1 MGKASK
7 RKQKYSEDKR
17 IKQSDFVEE
26 GSSSFLKRYSFL
38 ISLSLITIT
47 AFLIYSNTFASPF
60 HFDDEPNIVENYK
73 LRDLSNFWPPSGS
86 RYVGVLSFALNYH
99 FGGLNVFGYHLV
111 NIIIH
116 IINGLLIWWL
126 IILTFKT
133 PVMQVYVGQGLSPA
147 LTPDRIIRG
156 LKADLPYLT
165 ALTASLIF
173 VSHPIQT
180 QAVTYI
186 VQRFAS
192 LATLLYILSLTLY
205 IKARLQTV
213 QTGANA
219 VGKFF
224 STSTLTFYFLS
235 LVSAILAMK
244 TKEISLTLPFVII
257 LYEVMFF
264 APTKQNYGFA
274 KRLLYLI
281 PVTLTAF
288 IIPLSLIGTDR
299 PVGDMIGELREA
311 AQETEEI
318 SRDVYLLTQFRV
330 IVTYIRLLFLPIN
343 QNLDYDYPLSHSLF
357 EPQTFA
363 FFLFLSAIFA
373 FAIYLFIRS
382 RRTAKSPSRLAGEK
396 TKSPSPHR
404 GEGRGEGK
412 CYGLLISFGI
422 LWFFITLSVESSII
436 PIRDVINEHR
446 LYLPSVG
453 AVIAFGSGVLYGFS
467 YARERLGIKVS
478 LLLATC
484 VLLFVTAFTLGIATY
499 KRNLVWKDDIALW
512 DDVIEKSPEKAR
524 GYNNLGKALQEKE
537 LFTESI
543 KALQQAIQLKPNL
556 PEPHTNLGNVYSKQ
570 GRFDYAIKEYRAA
583 LKLNPYDAEAYNNLG
598 NTYYSQGLFNEA
610 MQAYVI
616 AVKLKPDYPDAYNN
630 LGSLYATQE
639 RIDAAIEEF
648 KKALRLEP
656 AIAETHNNLG
666 NAYSEQGRIDEAIKE
681 YRIALK
687 LKPDYAKAHY
697 NLGLTYKK
705 KGLKDEA
712 IREFKEALK
721 IQPDYVEARK
731 VLESLLKY

>member
-60 HFDDEPNIVENYK
+60 HFDDEHNIVENYK

-192 LATLLYILSLTLY
+192 LATLFYI
-205 IKARLQTV
+205 
-213 QTGANA
+213 
-219 VGKFF
+219 
-224 STSTLTFYFLS
+224 LS

-357 EPQTFA
+357 EPQTFVS
-363 FFLFLSAIFA
+363 FLFLSAIFV
-373 FAIYLFIRS
+373 FAVYLFIRS
-382 RRTAKSPSRLAGEK
+382 RRTDNA
-396 TKSPSPHR
+396 H
-404 GEGRGEGK
+404 
-412 CYGLLISFGI
+412 GLLISFGI

-436 PIRDVINEHR
+436 PIRDVIFEHR

-453 AVIAFGSGVLYGFS
+453 IVIAFS
-467 YARERLGIKVS
+467 
-478 LLLATC
+478 
-484 VLLFVTAFTLGIATY
+484 
-499 KRNLVWKDDIALW
+499 
-512 DDVIEKSPEKAR
+512 
-524 GYNNLGKALQEKE
+524 
-537 LFTESI
+537 
-543 KALQQAIQLKPNL
+543 
-556 PEPHTNLGNVYSKQ
+556 
-570 GRFDYAIKEYRAA
+570 
-583 LKLNPYDAEAYNNLG
+583 
-598 NTYYSQGLFNEA
+598 
-610 MQAYVI
+610 
-616 AVKLKPDYPDAYNN
+616 
-630 LGSLYATQE
+630 
-639 RIDAAIEEF
+639 
-648 KKALRLEP
+648 
-656 AIAETHNNLG
+656 
-666 NAYSEQGRIDEAIKE
+666 
-681 YRIALK
+681 
-687 LKPDYAKAHY
+687 
-697 NLGLTYKK
+697 
-705 KGLKDEA
+705 
-712 IREFKEALK
+712 
-721 IQPDYVEARK
+721 
-731 VLESLLKY
+731 